1 MTTNISRQP
10 AGTPTGGQF
19 APSSASEAGISL
31 DPDLDTFERETEPGH
46 YTGKPCMI
54 AVQPEAWVD
63 DYAVEAGAE
72 VEFDIA
78 HALHNYDQ
86 DAREMILFEAEGNST
101 PDLDYL
107 YLEAADRG
115 DVEKGYGPFTLR
127 IDAARL
133 REWMADNPTW
143 VQDGTTP
150 HPTGGYVTVED
161 ANSDHES
168 IRSYRDADGKHHRTD
183 GPAFI
188 KEDETGVMSR
198 HYKHGKLHNDNGPA
212 QVIHGISGTS
222 KVWYVD
228 GQEAASEV
236 THRQRGWDIVDGK
249 AHKIN
254 D

>member
-1 MTTNISRQP
+1 MNTNISRQP

-19 APSSASEAGISL
+19 APSSASESETSL

-46 YTGKPCMI
+46 YTGQPCMI

-86 DAREMILFEAEGNST
+86 DAREMILFEAEHNSA

-115 DVEKGYGPFTLR
+115 DVEKGYGPFTVHV
-127 IDAARL
+127 DADRL
-133 REWMADNPTW
+133 REWMADNPPW
-143 VQDGTTP
+143 VQDGVTP

-161 ANSDHES
+161 ANSDYEM

-188 KEDETGVMSR
+188 KEDETGVLER
-198 HYKHGKLHNDNGPA
+198 HYQHGELHNENGPA
-212 QVIHGISGTS
+212 QVIVSNSGTS
-222 KVWYVD
+222 RVWYVD
-228 GQEAASEV
+228 GEEAGTQVVRANP
-236 THRQRGWDIVDGK
+236 GWEIVDGK
-249 AHKIN
+249 ARRV
-254 D
+254 DG